1 MPSIFGGGLSAGP
14 SYIAAREFKKMSAEI
29 AAKSKKQTDEQ
40 AALESEQRYK
50 RLLASVTDYVY
61 AVTVEDGRAVST
73 FHGPGCEAVTGYTS
87 DEFERDQ
94 QLWYRM
100 IREEDRPAVLEQA
113 NRILKGEE
121 PPQLEH
127 RIIHKNGSERWI
139 RNTTV
144 PRKDAQG
151 RLVAYD
157 GLVYDI
163 TERKQAEERLTRAHA
178 ELAAN
183 EEALKRTLE
192 ELKAANQE
200 LKQTQWQLI
209 QAARLESVGALA
221 AGVAH
226 EVKNPL
232 QTILMGLDYLV
243 PNSPT
248 ENENVAMVLSDMRDA
263 VTRANSIIRGL
274 LQLSAQSDFE
284 MKRDDLNALIRRAL
298 GLVKAQVIAAKV
310 SVTRKLDSHLPPV
323 KMDRGKIEQVFIN
336 LFINALQAMSAGGVL
351 TVTTRAGQFGED
363 LKISESAFR
372 QFNRGERVVVAE
384 VQDTG
389 IGIAAADLPKVF
401 DPFFTTKPVGV
412 GTGLG
417 LSVVKKIVD
426 FHGGSVDIQN
436 AAEGGAIVTLVL
448 KADSD

>member
-1 MPSIFGGGLSAGP
+1 MNSEPAN
-14 SYIAAREFKKMSAEI
+14 
-29 AAKSKKQTDEQ
+29 KSKKQTAEQ
-40 AALESEQRYK
+40 ATLESEQRYK

-87 DEFERDQ
+87 DEFQQDQ

-113 NRILKGEE
+113 ERILKGQET
-121 PPQLEH
+121 PPLEH
-127 RIIHKNGSERWI
+127 RIIHKDGSVRWI

-163 TERKQAEERLTRAHA
+163 TERKQAEERLKGAHA

-192 ELKAANQE
+192 ELRAANQE
-200 LKQTQWQLI
+200 LKETQLQLI

-243 PNSPT
+243 PNCPAG
-248 ENENVAMVLSDMRDA
+248 NENLAMVLSDMREA
-263 VTRANSIIRGL
+263 VTRANTIIRGL
-274 LQLSAQSDFE
+274 LQLSAQTDFE
-284 MKRDDLNALIRRAL
+284 MKREDLNALVRRAL
-298 GLVKAQVIAAKV
+298 SLVNAQVIASKV
-310 SVTRKLDSHLPPV
+310 RVVRKLDAHLPPV

-336 LFINALQAMSAGGVL
+336 LLINALQAMSPGGVL
-351 TVTTRAGQFGED
+351 TVTTRAGKFGEN
-363 LKISESAFR
+363 LKVNETAFR
-372 QFNRGERVVVAE
+372 QFNHGEQVVLAE

-389 IGIAAADLPKVF
+389 TGIAAVNLPKVF

-426 FHGGSVDIQN
+426 FHGGGVDIQN
-436 AAEGGAIVTLVL
+436 AAQGGVVVTLVL
-448 KADSD
+448 RAEPE

>member
-1 MPSIFGGGLSAGP
+1 MDT
-14 SYIAAREFKKMSAEI
+14 ETVT
-29 AAKSKKQTDEQ
+29 KSKKSTAEQ

-61 AVTVEDGRAVST
+61 TVTVENGRAVST

-87 DEFERDQ
+87 DEFENDQ

-100 IREEDRPAVLEQA
+100 IWEEDRPAVLEQA
-113 NRILKGEE
+113 EHILKGEAT
-121 PPQLEH
+121 PRLEH
-127 RIIHKNGSERWI
+127 RIIHKNGSVRWI

-163 TERKQAEERLTRAHA
+163 TERKQAEERLTRAYA

-183 EEALKRTLE
+183 ETVLKRTLE
-192 ELKAANQE
+192 ELKAAHRE
-200 LKQTQWQLI
+200 LKRTQWQLI

-243 PNSPT
+243 PNCPK
-248 ENENVAMVLSDMRDA
+248 ENGNIAMVLNDMRDA
-263 VTRANSIIRGL
+263 VTRANTIIRGL
-274 LQLSAQSDFE
+274 LHLSAQTDFE
-284 MKRDDLNALIRRAL
+284 LKREDLNALIRRAL
-298 GLVKAQVIAAKV
+298 GLINAQVIASKV
-310 SVTRKLDSHLPPV
+310 SVVQKLDPHLPPV
-323 KMDRGKIEQVFIN
+323 QIDRGKIEQVFIN
-336 LFINALQAMSAGGVL
+336 LFINALQAMSPGGGVL
-351 TVTTRAGQFGED
+351 TVTTRAGRFGEQFK
-363 LKISESAFR
+363 LSETAFR
-372 QFNRGERVVVAE
+372 QFGNGEPVVLAK

-389 IGIAAADLPKVF
+389 TGIAAENLPKVF
-401 DPFFTTKPVGV
+401 DPFFTTKPSGV

-426 FHGGSVDIQN
+426 FHGGGVDIQN
-436 AAEGGAIVTLVL
+436 AAGAGAIVTLVL
-448 KADSD
+448 KAESQ

>member
-1 MPSIFGGGLSAGP
+1 MNSEPATN
-14 SYIAAREFKKMSAEI
+14 
-29 AAKSKKQTDEQ
+29 SKKQTAEQ
-40 AALESEQRYK
+40 ATLETEQRYK

-61 AVTVEDGRAVST
+61 SVTVEDGRAVST

-87 DEFERDQ
+87 DEFEQDQ

-113 NRILKGEE
+113 ERISKGQET
-121 PPQLEH
+121 PPLEH
-127 RIIHKNGSERWI
+127 RIIHKDGNVRWI

-163 TERKQAEERLTRAHA
+163 TERKQAEERLTSAHA

-200 LKQTQWQLI
+200 LKETQLQLI

-243 PNSPT
+243 PNCPAG
-248 ENENVAMVLSDMRDA
+248 NENMAMVLSDMREA
-263 VTRANSIIRGL
+263 VTRANTIIRGL
-274 LQLSAQSDFE
+274 LQLSAQTDFE
-284 MKRDDLNALIRRAL
+284 IKREDLNASVRRAL
-298 GLVKAQVIAAKV
+298 NLVKAQVIASKV
-310 SVTRKLDSHLPPV
+310 SVVRKLDAHLPAV

-336 LFINALQAMSAGGVL
+336 LLINSLQAMSPGGVL
-351 TVTTRAGQFGED
+351 TVTTRAGQFGEN
-363 LKISESAFR
+363 LKVNETAFR
-372 QFNRGERVVVAE
+372 QFSRGEQVVLAE

-389 IGIAAADLPKVF
+389 SGIAAVNLPKVF

-426 FHGGSVDIQN
+426 FHGGGVDIQN
-436 AAEGGAIVTLVL
+436 AAQGGVVVTLVL
-448 KADSD
+448 RAEPE

>member
-1 MPSIFGGGLSAGP
+1 
-14 SYIAAREFKKMSAEI
+14 
-29 AAKSKKQTDEQ
+29 
-40 AALESEQRYK
+40 
-50 RLLASVTDYVY
+50 LLASVTDYVY

-87 DEFERDQ
+87 EEFEHDQ

-113 NRILKGEE
+113 ARILQGQET
-121 PPQLEH
+121 PPLEH
-127 RIIHKNGSERWI
+127 RIVHKDSSVRWI

-163 TERKQAEERLTRAHA
+163 TERKQAEERLTGAHA

-192 ELKAANQE
+192 ELRAANQE
-200 LKQTQWQLI
+200 LKATQLQLI

-243 PNSPT
+243 PNCPAG
-248 ENENVAMVLSDMRDA
+248 NENIAMVLNDMRDA
-263 VTRANSIIRGL
+263 VTRADTIIRGL
-274 LQLSAQSDFE
+274 LQLSAQTDFE
-284 MKRDDLNALIRRAL
+284 LKREDLNASVRRAL
-298 GLVKAQVIAAKV
+298 NLVKAQVIASKV
-310 SVTRKLDSHLPPV
+310 SVVRKLDAHLPPV
-323 KMDRGKIEQVFIN
+323 KMDRAKIEQVFIN
-336 LFINALQAMSAGGVL
+336 LLINALQAMSPGGVL
-351 TVTTRAGQFGED
+351 TVTTRAGQFGEN
-363 LKISESAFR
+363 LKVNETAFR
-372 QFNRGERVVVAE
+372 QFSRGEQVVLAE

-389 IGIAAADLPKVF
+389 TGIAAVNLPKVF

-426 FHGGSVDIQN
+426 FHGGGVDIQN
-436 AAEGGAIVTLVL
+436 VAPGGVVVTLIL
-448 KADSD
+448 RAEPE

>member
-1 MPSIFGGGLSAGP
+1 
-14 SYIAAREFKKMSAEI
+14 MSAEP
-29 AAKSKKQTDEQ
+29 ATKSKKQTAEQ
-40 AALESEQRYK
+40 ATLESEQRYK

-61 AVTVEDGRAVST
+61 SVTVEDGRAVST

-87 DEFERDQ
+87 DEFEQNQ

-113 NRILKGEE
+113 EHILKGQET
-121 PPQLEH
+121 PPLEH
-127 RIIHKNGSERWI
+127 RIIHKDRSVRWI

-192 ELKAANQE
+192 ELKAANPE

-243 PNSPT
+243 PNYPAG
-248 ENENVAMVLSDMRDA
+248 NENIAMVLSDMRDA
-263 VTRANSIIRGL
+263 VTRANTIIRGL
-274 LQLSAQSDFE
+274 LQLSSQADFE
-284 MKRDDLNALIRRAL
+284 MKREDLNALVRRAL
-298 GLVKAQVIAAKV
+298 GLINAQMIASKV
-310 SVTRKLDSHLPPV
+310 SVVGKLDAHLPPV
-323 KMDRGKIEQVFIN
+323 KIDRGKIEQVFIN
-336 LFINALQAMSAGGVL
+336 LFINALQAMSPGGVL
-351 TVTTRAGQFGED
+351 TVTTRAGRFGED
-363 LKISESAFR
+363 LKVDENAFG
-372 QFNRGERVVVAE
+372 QFSRGERVVLAE

-389 IGIAAADLPKVF
+389 TGIAAQNLPKVF

-426 FHGGSVDIQN
+426 FHGGGVDIQN
-436 AAEGGAIVTLVL
+436 AAQGGVVVTLVL
-448 KADSD
+448 RAEPE

>member
-1 MPSIFGGGLSAGP
+1 
-14 SYIAAREFKKMSAEI
+14 MSTEPATR
-29 AAKSKKQTDEQ
+29 SKKHEQ
-40 AALESEQRYK
+40 ASLESEQRYK

-87 DEFERDQ
+87 DEFEHDQ

-113 NRILKGEE
+113 ERILKGQET
-121 PPQLEH
+121 PPLEH
-127 RIIHKNGSERWI
+127 RIIHKDGSVRWI

-144 PRKDAQG
+144 PRKDGQG
-151 RLVAYD
+151 QLVAYD

-163 TERKQAEERLTRAHA
+163 TERKQAEERLKSAHA

-183 EEALKRTLE
+183 QEALKRTLE
-192 ELKAANQE
+192 ELRTANQE
-200 LKQTQWQLI
+200 LKETQLQLI

-243 PNSPT
+243 PNFPAG
-248 ENENVAMVLSDMRDA
+248 NENIAMVLSDMREA
-263 VTRANSIIRGL
+263 VTRANTIIRGL
-274 LQLSAQSDFE
+274 LQLSAQTDFE
-284 MKRDDLNALIRRAL
+284 MKREDLNASVRRAL
-298 GLVKAQVIAAKV
+298 NLVKAQVIASKV
-310 SVTRKLDSHLPPV
+310 SVVRKLDAHLPPV

-336 LFINALQAMSAGGVL
+336 LLINALQAMSPGGVL
-351 TVTTRAGQFGED
+351 TVTTRAGPFGES
-363 LKISESAFR
+363 LNVNEAAFR
-372 QFNRGERVVVAE
+372 QFSRGEPVVLAE

-389 IGIAAADLPKVF
+389 TGIAAVNLPKVF

-417 LSVVKKIVD
+417 LSVVKKIVE
-426 FHGGSVDIQN
+426 FHGGGVDIQN
-436 AAEGGAIVTLVL
+436 AAPGGVVVTLVL
-448 KADSD
+448 RAEPE

>member
-1 MPSIFGGGLSAGP
+1 MNTEP
-14 SYIAAREFKKMSAEI
+14 AAR
-29 AAKSKKQTDEQ
+29 SKKQTTEQ
-40 AALESEQRYK
+40 ATLESEQRYK

-73 FHGPGCEAVTGYTS
+73 FHGPGCEPVTGYTS
-87 DEFERDQ
+87 DEFQHDQ

-113 NRILKGEE
+113 ERILKGQET
-121 PPQLEH
+121 PPLEH
-127 RIIHKNGSERWI
+127 RIIHKDGSVRWI

-192 ELKAANQE
+192 ELRTANQE
-200 LKQTQWQLI
+200 LKETQLQLI

-243 PNSPT
+243 PNCPA
-248 ENENVAMVLSDMRDA
+248 ENENIAMVLSDMREA
-263 VTRANSIIRGL
+263 VTRANTIIRGL
-274 LQLSAQSDFE
+274 LQLSAQTDFE
-284 MKRDDLNALIRRAL
+284 MKREDLNASVRRAL
-298 GLVKAQVIAAKV
+298 NLVKAQVIASKV
-310 SVTRKLDSHLPPV
+310 SVVRKLDAHLPPV

-336 LFINALQAMSAGGVL
+336 LLINALQAMSPGGVL
-351 TVTTRAGQFGED
+351 TITTRAGQFGEN
-363 LKISESAFR
+363 LKVNETTFR
-372 QFNRGERVVVAE
+372 QFRRGEPVVLAE

-389 IGIAAADLPKVF
+389 TGIAAVNLPKVF
-401 DPFFTTKPVGV
+401 DPFFTTKPVGE

-426 FHGGSVDIQN
+426 FHGGGVDIQN
-436 AAEGGAIVTLVL
+436 AAPGGVVVTLVL
-448 KADSD
+448 RAEPE

>member
-1 MPSIFGGGLSAGP
+1 MNSEPAT
-14 SYIAAREFKKMSAEI
+14 
-29 AAKSKKQTDEQ
+29 KSKTQTAEQ
-40 AALESEQRYK
+40 ATLESEQRYK

-61 AVTVEDGRAVST
+61 SVTVEDGRAVST

-87 DEFERDQ
+87 DEFQHDQ

-113 NRILKGEE
+113 ERILKGQET
-121 PPQLEH
+121 PPLEH
-127 RIIHKNGSERWI
+127 RIIHKDGSVRWI

-144 PRKDAQG
+144 ARKDGQG

-192 ELKAANQE
+192 ELRTANQE
-200 LKQTQWQLI
+200 LKETQLQLI

-243 PNSPT
+243 PNCPAG
-248 ENENVAMVLSDMRDA
+248 NETIAMVLSDMREA
-263 VTRANSIIRGL
+263 VTRANTIIRGL
-274 LQLSAQSDFE
+274 LQLSAQTDFE
-284 MKRDDLNALIRRAL
+284 MKREDLNASVRRAL
-298 GLVKAQVIAAKV
+298 NLVKAQVIASKV
-310 SVTRKLDSHLPPV
+310 SVVRKLDAHLPPV
-323 KMDRGKIEQVFIN
+323 KMDRVKIEQVFIN
-336 LFINALQAMSAGGVL
+336 LLINALQAMSPGGVL
-351 TVTTRAGQFGED
+351 TVTTSAGQFGEN
-363 LKISESAFR
+363 LKVNETAFR
-372 QFNRGERVVVAE
+372 QFSRGEPVVLAE

-389 IGIAAADLPKVF
+389 TGIAEVNLPKVF

-426 FHGGSVDIQN
+426 FHGGGVDIRN
-436 AAEGGAIVTLVL
+436 AAPGGVVVTLVL
-448 KADSD
+448 RAESE

>member
-1 MPSIFGGGLSAGP
+1 MNSEPAN
-14 SYIAAREFKKMSAEI
+14 
-29 AAKSKKQTDEQ
+29 KSKKQTAEQ
-40 AALESEQRYK
+40 ATLESEQRYK

-87 DEFERDQ
+87 NEFEQDQ

-113 NRILKGEE
+113 ERILKGQETA
-121 PPQLEH
+121 PLEH
-127 RIIHKNGSERWI
+127 RIIHKDGSVRWI

-144 PRKDAQG
+144 PRKDEQG
-151 RLVAYD
+151 RLLGYD

-163 TERKQAEERLTRAHA
+163 TERKQAEERLTRAYA

-192 ELKAANQE
+192 ELRAANQE
-200 LKQTQWQLI
+200 LKETQLELI

-243 PNSPT
+243 PNCLPG
-248 ENENVAMVLSDMRDA
+248 NENMAMVLSDMREA
-263 VTRANSIIRGL
+263 VTRANTIIRGL
-274 LQLSAQSDFE
+274 LQLSAQTDFE
-284 MKRDDLNALIRRAL
+284 MKREDLNASVRRAL
-298 GLVKAQVIAAKV
+298 NLVKAQVIASKV
-310 SVTRKLDSHLPPV
+310 SVVRKLDAHLPAV

-336 LFINALQAMSAGGVL
+336 LLMNALQAMSPGGVL
-351 TVTTRAGQFGED
+351 TVTTRAGKLGEN
-363 LKISESAFR
+363 LKVNETAFR
-372 QFNRGERVVVAE
+372 QFSHGEQVVLAE

-389 IGIAAADLPKVF
+389 TGIAAVNLPKVF
-401 DPFFTTKPVGV
+401 DPFFTTKPAGV

-426 FHGGSVDIQN
+426 FHGGGVDIQN
-436 AAEGGAIVTLVL
+436 AASGGVVVTLVL
-448 KADSD
+448 RAEPE

>member
-1 MPSIFGGGLSAGP
+1 MNTEP
-14 SYIAAREFKKMSAEI
+14 AAR
-29 AAKSKKQTDEQ
+29 SKKQTAEQ
-40 AALESEQRYK
+40 ATLESEQRFK

-87 DEFERDQ
+87 NEFEQDQ

-100 IREEDRPAVLEQA
+100 IREEDRPAVLAQA
-113 NRILKGEE
+113 ERILRGQET
-121 PPQLEH
+121 PPLEH
-127 RIIHKNGSERWI
+127 RIIHKDGSVRWI

-163 TERKQAEERLTRAHA
+163 TERKQAEERLTSAHA

-192 ELKAANQE
+192 ELRTANQE
-200 LKQTQWQLI
+200 LKETQLQLI

-243 PNSPT
+243 PNCPAD
-248 ENENVAMVLSDMRDA
+248 NENVAVVLTDMREA
-263 VTRANSIIRGL
+263 VTRANTIIRGL
-274 LQLSAQSDFE
+274 LQLSAQTDFE
-284 MKRDDLNALIRRAL
+284 IKREDLNASVRRAL
-298 GLVKAQVIAAKV
+298 NLVKAQVIASKV
-310 SVTRKLDSHLPPV
+310 S
-323 KMDRGKIEQVFIN
+323 
-336 LFINALQAMSAGGVL
+336 
-351 TVTTRAGQFGED
+351 
-363 LKISESAFR
+363 
-372 QFNRGERVVVAE
+372 
-384 VQDTG
+384 
-389 IGIAAADLPKVF
+389 
-401 DPFFTTKPVGV
+401 
-412 GTGLG
+412 
-417 LSVVKKIVD
+417 
-426 FHGGSVDIQN
+426 
-436 AAEGGAIVTLVL
+436 
-448 KADSD
+448 

>member
-1 MPSIFGGGLSAGP
+1 MNNEPATN
-14 SYIAAREFKKMSAEI
+14 
-29 AAKSKKQTDEQ
+29 SKKQTAEQ
-40 AALESEQRYK
+40 ATLESEQRYK

-61 AVTVEDGRAVST
+61 SVTVEDGRAVST

-87 DEFERDQ
+87 DEFEQDQ

-113 NRILKGEE
+113 ERILKGQET
-121 PPQLEH
+121 PPLEH
-127 RIIHKNGSERWI
+127 RIIHKDGNVRWI

-183 EEALKRTLE
+183 GEALKRTLE
-192 ELKAANQE
+192 ELRAANQE
-200 LKQTQWQLI
+200 LKETQLQLI

-243 PNSPT
+243 PNCPAG
-248 ENENVAMVLSDMRDA
+248 NENLAMVLSDMREA
-263 VTRANSIIRGL
+263 VTRANTIIRGL
-274 LQLSAQSDFE
+274 LQLSAQTDFE
-284 MKRDDLNALIRRAL
+284 MKREDLNASVRRAL
-298 GLVKAQVIAAKV
+298 NLVKAQVIASKV
-310 SVTRKLDSHLPPV
+310 SVVRKLDAHLPAV
-323 KMDRGKIEQVFIN
+323 EMDRGKIEQVFIN
-336 LFINALQAMSAGGVL
+336 LLINALQAMSPGGVL
-351 TVTTRAGQFGED
+351 TVTTRAGQFGEN
-363 LKISESAFR
+363 LKVNETAFR
-372 QFNRGERVVVAE
+372 QFSRGEQVVLAE

-389 IGIAAADLPKVF
+389 SGIAAVNLPKVF

-426 FHGGSVDIQN
+426 FHGGGVDIQN
-436 AAEGGAIVTLVL
+436 AAPGGVVVTLVL
-448 KADSD
+448 RAEPE